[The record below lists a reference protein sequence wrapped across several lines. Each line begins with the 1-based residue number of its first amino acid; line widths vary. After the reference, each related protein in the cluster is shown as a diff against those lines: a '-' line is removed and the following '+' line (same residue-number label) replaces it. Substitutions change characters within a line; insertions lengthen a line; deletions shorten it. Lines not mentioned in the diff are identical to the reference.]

1 MRCDRIRIG
10 ILKYNTDVLHRR
22 HKYHETVTV
31 AFARIVA
38 DRMRTGEKWDDFARR
53 IDDLLNTEVPLLL
66 RYYSKDRLF
75 SEAARE
81 AFLEPDLE
89 KIPSPD
95 RKREEDQR
103 MAELKTKATSASA
116 SAFLNAIDDKNKRA
130 DCKAI
135 AKMMRD
141 ATGKRAK
148 MWGKTIVG
156 YDTYDYVYAS
166 GRIRNIHD
174 HGFLTASTKH
184 IHLHHAGFRKF
195 DALMKKLGKYK
206 TGKSCLY
213 IKKLDDVDQKVLS
226 RLIKESV
233 KEMRRRY
240 NKKK

>member
-1 MRCDRIRIG
+1 
-10 ILKYNTDVLHRR
+10 
-22 HKYHETVTV
+22 
-31 AFARIVA
+31 
-38 DRMRTGEKWDDFARR
+38 
-53 IDDLLNTEVPLLL
+53 
-66 RYYSKDRLF
+66 
-75 SEAARE
+75 
-81 AFLEPDLE
+81 
-89 KIPSPD
+89 
-95 RKREEDQR
+95 
-103 MAELKTKATSASA
+103 MAELKTKATGASVT
-116 SAFLNAIDDKNKRA
+116 SFLNAIDDKTKRA

-166 GRIRNIHD
+166 GRSGTFMITGFSPRAQNISVYIMP
-174 HGFLTASTKH
+174 GF
-184 IHLHHAGFRKF
+184 GKF

-213 IKKLDDVDQKVLS
+213 IRKLDDVDQKVLS

-240 NKKK
+240 HK